1 MNRFILVRT
10 SVIQSDF
17 DFSRLVSKA
26 KFSSNANYSASLGT
40 PKDPEKKRKV
50 RCTVQFDMG
59 GKTEPVSISV
69 KTLSEFDIVEL
80 DCVETLISD
89 AERSC
94 LKIALDEISKKVSTL
109 IYEHIGQKVN
119 IPIPSP
125 DDE

>member
-1 MNRFILVRT
+1 MNRFILTRT

-26 KFSSNANYSASLGT
+26 KFTSSANYSASLGL

-50 RCTVQFDMG
+50 RCMVQFDMG

-69 KTLSEFDIVEL
+69 KTLSEFDIIEL
-80 DCVETLISD
+80 DCIETLSGD
-89 AERSC
+89 VERSC